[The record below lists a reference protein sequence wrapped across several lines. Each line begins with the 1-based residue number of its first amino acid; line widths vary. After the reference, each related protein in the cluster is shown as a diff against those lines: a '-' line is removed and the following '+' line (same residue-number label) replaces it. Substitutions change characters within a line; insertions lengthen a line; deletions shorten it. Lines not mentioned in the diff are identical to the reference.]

1 MKKLNKDNKGFSL
14 VELLVVIAIMVV
26 LVGVL
31 APSLLSN
38 IEKTRE
44 SKDIQALDT
53 LAGNIQACMTDE
65 KVYDVITDS
74 TTDVEFDLFTA
85 YKGTGAFAS
94 TNMATALDSYLAL
107 TAVYKSA
114 TESDIKLFEGKIAKN
129 DGKKIDVVINHET
142 GSITVKLLKADGTT
156 VTGKS
161 GTEYSVT
168 R

>member
-1 MKKLNKDNKGFSL
+1 
-14 VELLVVIAIMVV
+14 
-26 LVGVL
+26 
-31 APSLLSN
+31 
-38 IEKTRE
+38 
-44 SKDIQALDT
+44 
-53 LAGNIQACMTDE
+53 
-65 KVYDVITDS
+65 
-74 TTDVEFDLFTA
+74 
-85 YKGTGAFAS
+85 
-94 TNMATALDSYLAL
+94 MATALDSYLAL